1 MDGERIL
8 VATASKMGSTAE
20 IGEAIAERLRQAELL
35 VDTAPARDVRSLVP
49 YRAVVL
55 GSATYIMRWR
65 RDALAFIR
73 RFRRELAERDL
84 WLFQS
89 GPLDHSAEEKTY
101 PLPRKVESWIG
112 DLRFRGHATFGG
124 RIDPERAKGSIA
136 SSMVKQG
143 RGQDFRDLELIRVWA
158 DSIAHELQAPTQV
171 PEHH

>member
-8 VATASKMGSTAE
+8 VTTASKMGSTAE

-49 YRAVVL
+49 YRVVVL
-55 GSATYIMRWR
+55 GSATYMMRWR
-65 RDALAFIR
+65 RDALAFLR

-89 GPLDHSAEEKTY
+89 GPLDHSAEEKSY
-101 PLPRKVESWIG
+101 PLPQRVEARLG
-112 DLRFRGHATFGG
+112 ELRFRGHATFGG
-124 RIDPERAKGSIA
+124 RIDPERAKGFIV

-143 RGQDFRDLELIRVWA
+143 LGQDFRDFDQINAWA
-158 DSIAHELQAPTQV
+158 DEIAHELRAPTPV
-171 PEHH
+171 G